1 MATLQQIEAAIKIA
15 DQQGNVD
22 DAKELA
28 KQYKSR
34 SEQINVLEGAAKAV
48 AQGVSFGF
56 SDEVIGAVKGS
67 YDALTTDQSFGD
79 AYDENVDEQRQR
91 LDMFREQNPVIAYG
105 SEIAGAI
112 ASGGGLVGLAARAA
126 PKLIAQAPK
135 SMLGKMGQSSAVAG
149 AEGAIYGVGTGE
161 DSLENRA
168 KEAAKSGL
176 LSAATGPLAPVVGSL
191 AKKGTRGIRRYLA
204 SRKENLSPE
213 AYEMLQRALLADGA
227 LEDEAKRALASGGKN
242 AMLADATPTATA
254 LVDVAIQRGGAQG
267 RQARRALENRVR
279 QEGKELKKTFDESL
293 TRTNDLVPFSGTK
306 PTIKELYDKAYAQP
320 IDYSE
325 GIGKEIEDLV
335 ANRVPNGALTEA
347 KNLMRIEGEKS
358 QQILFQLADDGER
371 VIGFK
376 KMPDVRE
383 LDYITRG
390 LNEFADTQN
399 GKGKLGGTTQAG
411 RATANLSRDIR
422 SRMKELVPDYAEAL
436 KVSGGKIRDR
446 QAYEFGGNVFTPK
459 VERQLLQD
467 KLETMGEAEARE
479 VARGIRDVVDERL
492 ANVKTVLSDPN
503 TDAREAYTLV
513 KDLSSRASKQKLR
526 DVMVAAHG
534 AKTGGT
540 KYRAIMKKLSN
551 ASRALTTRAG
561 TAVNSKTYVRQMTD
575 DMANEIA
582 GSSAVD
588 ELLKGRPISAA
599 QSMVSQATG
608 RSPEDVAKQSDAV
621 FEELAEY
628 LTKVRGLSAV
638 QATERIKRLA
648 PVLNEGADKLQ
659 REVDLSA
666 ITPLAVTPNILSD
679 QP

>member
-1 MATLQQIEAAIKIA
+1 MATLQQIEAALKIA
-15 DQQGNVD
+15 DQQGNVE

-56 SDEVIGAVKGS
+56 SDEIIGAVKGS

-91 LDMFREQNPVIAYG
+91 LDMFREQNPVVAYG
-105 SEIAGAI
+105 SEIAGGI

-135 SMLGKMGQSSAVAG
+135 TMLGKMGQSSAVAG
-149 AEGAIYGVGTGE
+149 VEGAIYGVGTGE

-254 LVDVAIQRGGAQG
+254 LVDVAIQRGGTKG
-267 RQARRALENRVR
+267 RQARTALENRVR
-279 QEGKELKKTFDESL
+279 QEGKELKKTFNESL

-376 KMPDVRE
+376 RMPDVRE

-390 LNEFADTQN
+390 LNEFADKQN

-411 RATANLSRDIR
+411 RAIANLSRDIR

-459 VERQLLQD
+459 VERQLLKD

-659 REVDLSA
+659 REVDLGA